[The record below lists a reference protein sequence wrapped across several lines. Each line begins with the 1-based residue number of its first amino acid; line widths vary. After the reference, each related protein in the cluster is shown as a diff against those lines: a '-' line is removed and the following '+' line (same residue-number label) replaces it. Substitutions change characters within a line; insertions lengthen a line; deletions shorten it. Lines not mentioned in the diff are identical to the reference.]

1 MPLVWLSDL
10 RLGSGSGVSEMGRL
24 SPVIVLVVVVIG
36 GGVVIDDDK
45 KESHS
50 M

>member
-10 RLGSGSGVSEMGRL
+10 RLGSGVSEMGRL

-45 KESHS
+45 NESHS
-50 M
+50 K